1 MSAKKR
7 CKSPITVGFV
17 ALGCPKNLVDA
28 EKMLGIIA
36 EARLV
41 ITADIENAD
50 VVLIN
55 TCGFIAPAKAEAIDA
70 IKQAVA
76 DKNKGRVKKVIV
88 AGCLPER
95 MGEKL
100 AEEVEGIDAVVGL
113 AARDRIA
120 DIITETM
127 NSDTAVTYLS
137 EKNTTPISQDDRGRL
152 LISPAH
158 WAYLRISEGCN
169 RKCSFC
175 TIPSI
180 KGPFRSKP
188 LEMVSDE
195 ANELVE
201 NGAVELSLIAQDSSF
216 YGRDLKIQNGLI
228 KLLVRLEQIEKLKW
242 IRLMY
247 LYPTGI
253 NDALI
258 EAIASSKKILNYLD
272 MPIQH
277 INDQIL
283 KNMQRTETKKSIVEL
298 IKKLR
303 RAMPASALRTT
314 VIVGFPGETDR
325 QFEELLDFV
334 KWAQFDALG
343 CFTYYR
349 EEPTISAK
357 MAGQIPE
364 DIKEERMEKIML
376 AQQEITFARNR
387 EKIGDELICLIDEN
401 DRRTQAKGRSYAQ
414 APHIDSLCL
423 VNRCTAKAGQFIN
436 ARVVG
441 SKDYDLI
448 IEQT

>member
-349 EEPTISAK
+349 EEQTVSAK

-364 DIKEERMEKIML
+364 DVKEERMEKIML